1 MPRETIYE
9 VIRPVRVLQ
18 DDGSWK
24 DEELRKPTV
33 RIEVGW
39 ARDMHVQVATTKLG
53 SNKEPA
59 AVDKDMV
66 PAEPEGTWDGQWIE
80 LDRHQINE
88 LIRHLRRARDAAYGR
103 DE

>member
-9 VIRPVRVLQ
+9 VVRPSRVLQ

-24 DEELRKPTV
+24 DEELSKPTV

-39 ARDMHVQVATTKLG
+39 SRDMYVQVATTKLG
-53 SNKEPA
+53 SNSEPV

-66 PAEPEGTWDGQWIE
+66 PVEPAPDVVASTWPCSPAAIIRGTNA
-80 LDRHQINE
+80 LMP
-88 LIRHLRRARDAAYGR
+88 
-103 DE
+103 